1 MNESLARRVRGYEV
15 MAPHRIG
22 QLIVGPKRP
31 SPPRWLRHV
40 KPYAPSLPELM
51 NETVSAVLLVPVDNR
66 TFALTFGYG
75 RFLLRADS
83 WEDGF
88 GLKVTLNAVPPGN
101 IKSIDRTS
109 FDAFAHQTRTQGIRS
124 GDLDEFG
131 LDVPARYTVVYAI
144 VGRSPE
150 GRKLTELLPF
160 FSRVNLYRTA
170 RRLRRIGYKAGVQWV
185 VNPRV

>member
-1 MNESLARRVRGYEV
+1 

-40 KPYAPSLPELM
+40 KPYAPNLPELM

-101 IKSIDRTS
+101 IKSMAGRRS
-109 FDAFAHQTRTQGIRS
+109 MRLPTRRGRKAS
-124 GDLDEFG
+124 
-131 LDVPARYTVVYAI
+131 VPAIMSPSTFQAQA
-144 VGRSPE
+144 RSA
-150 GRKLTELLPF
+150 RLL
-160 FSRVNLYRTA
+160 RAGCRRTA
-170 RRLRRIGYKAGVQWV
+170 
-185 VNPRV
+185 